1 MNNYQKRKMKL
12 NKILLIIGILLF
24 IISMSLVILAV
35 WYKPLT
41 LELLVTGLLL
51 LIPMMVTI
59 LLYEVK

>member
-1 MNNYQKRKMKL
+1 MKI
-12 NKILLIIGILLF
+12 NKILLIIGISLF
-24 IISMSLVILAV
+24 TISMTLVILAV

-59 LLYEVK
+59 LLYEVKI